1 MFRVVEN
8 VRKKHLDWVNFIL
21 SHRRWSARRLAVEAE
36 IDPSTISRFLNDPT
50 QSRMLNSYSIE
61 KIEKASGVPAFETS
75 ADTLPRAAVGYAD
88 GDGKP
93 YELGADAG
101 LKEAISALKHGRN
114 GVDPWVLQSR
124 CLETAGYIPGDV
136 LIVDLNAVPQN
147 GDIVCAEIFD
157 RNGQPETVFRIFE
170 HPFLITATMDASR
183 LTPTLIDKSVVVRG
197 VVVSSLRERR
207 AA

>member
-21 SHRRWSARRLAVEAE
+21 SHKRWSARRLAVEAE
-36 IDPSTISRFLNDPT
+36 IDPSTLSRFINDPT

-61 KIEKASGVPAFETS
+61 KIERASGVPAFETS
-75 ADTLPRAAVGYAD
+75 ASALPLPVAGFGE
-88 GDGKP
+88 GDGEP
-93 YELGADAG
+93 YHLSTDAS
-101 LKEAISALKHGRN
+101 LRDAISALKHGRN
-114 GVDPWVLQSR
+114 GVDPWVLKSR

-147 GDIVCAEIFD
+147 GDIVCAQVFD
-157 RNGQPETVFRIFE
+157 RNGQPETVFRIYE
-170 HPFLITATMDASR
+170 HPFLITATMDPAK
-183 LTPTLIDKSVVVRG
+183 LTPLLIDKSVIIRG